1 MIEKSRRRFLVPFL
15 FLAGAAALTAA
26 VALYGL
32 DLAAEPSSEALPTA
46 AAQPLAAGE
55 KVTFLELGSVGCK
68 PCEAMVPVMEAVRE
82 RFPGRVEVIFH
93 DVRRDPAK
101 AGEYRVRLIPTQ
113 VFLRPDGSEF
123 FRHEGYL
130 PETDVVA
137 VLERMGLR

>member
-1 MIEKSRRRFLVPFL
+1 MTRRRHRFLVPLL
-15 FLAGAAALTAA
+15 FLAGVAALAAA
-26 VALYGL
+26 VARYGL
-32 DLAAEPSSEALPTA
+32 DLAAAPSGATLPPGVA
-46 AAQPLAAGE
+46 RPLVAGE
-55 KVTFLELGSVGCK
+55 KVSFLELGSVGCK

-137 VLERMGLR
+137 VLERMGVR